1 MYILFIC
8 LLFFIDRSVF
18 QIFRR
23 FFLRKVWLLN
33 IVPYVSEGRKLSV
46 PSRIFDRGAC
56 VIIISLEPQ
65 KLVLMPWTQSKVMK
79 TCVIDMF
86 PWDSCMI
93 IFSIKIDTI
102 LTSYNS
108 KWGLWRHQTLETW
121 FCSLRPRPRDEN
133 VIKP

>member
-1 MYILFIC
+1 MFAFSYRQVRISNFST
-8 LLFFIDRSVF
+8 FFSEKGLTA
-18 QIFRR
+18 QHCS
-23 FFLRKVWLLN
+23 
-33 IVPYVSEGRKLSV
+33 YVSGGRKLSV

-56 VIIISLEPQ
+56 VIIMISLEPQ

-86 PWDSCMI
+86 SWDSCMI
-93 IFSIKIDTI
+93 IFSIKIDII

-121 FCSLRPRPRDEN
+121 FCSLRPRPGDEN
-133 VIKP
+133 IIKP